1 MPRLTSHVSSSGD
14 AHIGY
19 SVESVFPYVFV
30 STDVNRDETVL
41 PFAGTSFSL
50 GSTPG
55 CEVTLPA
62 GAPADLAARVDV
74 LPGGDVRVKAV
85 SGPLSVD
92 GVVTSLSLIQPGQVV
107 QLGPVGL
114 LLRVAAP
121 GAPKTPSMAAQ
132 DEVSQTQTMK
142 WSMLAPGTLV
152 GGRYEVVGR
161 LASGAMGDVYR
172 VEHATLRKPLAL
184 KVLKLELSKDPKFV
198 DRFQREAIATTRI
211 GQQNIIEVFD
221 FGQLPEGPFYF
232 VMEYLDGETLAALV
246 HQHGGMPVHRV
257 LKLGLQVAR
266 ALAASHEQGVVHRDV
281 KPDNIMV
288 LERPGDPDFVK
299 VLDFGIAKVS
309 DERTSGNQ
317 TAVGAI
323 IGTPQ
328 YMAPEQCV
336 GQPADARTD
345 IYALGLILHELC
357 TGRTVFQGRD
367 VTTLML
373 EHLRT
378 PAPRLGA
385 GPLGDVPPD
394 LDALVA
400 MMLEKRSVDRPA
412 TMRQVIET
420 MTDIE
425 FLLERPRR
433 PGLRDDIPT
442 LPLMKKPVT
451 AAPRPADDLPSKGA
465 ATVGGPRSGLTAPVR
480 AATASPSAVSSPA
493 VSSPAVSE
501 PDGEPEFAVT
511 RSKAPVLVLGGVGV
525 LLVVGVLAVVLGGP
539 PTREAVP
546 PTPKVV
552 EAATP
557 GTADASAPKP
567 RALPVLEP
575 VAAPAMF
582 TWRLTSRPA
591 GALITIDGEAL
602 GKAPLEWTGAAGRPH
617 EVKATLDGYGA
628 LSMPLVAS
636 DAGALELVLKKA
648 GGRRSDLKDPFA
660 APGAEDLRDPFGE
673 TP

>member
-1 MPRLTSHVSSSGD
+1 VT
-14 AHIGY
+14 A
-19 SVESVFPYVFV
+19 YVFV
-30 STDVNRDETVL
+30 STDVDRDETVL
-41 PFAGTSFSL
+41 PFAGTSFSV

-92 GVVTSLSLIQPGQVV
+92 GVVTSLSLIKPGQVV
-107 QLGPVGL
+107 RLGPVGL
-114 LLRVAAP
+114 LLRAAAP
-121 GAPKTPSMAAQ
+121 EAQKAPSTAAQ
-132 DEVSQTQTMK
+132 DEVAHTQTMK

-152 GGRYEVVGR
+152 AGRYEVVGR

-184 KVLKLELSKDPKFV
+184 KVLKLELSRDPQFV
-198 DRFQREAIATTRI
+198 ERFQREAIATTRI

-221 FGQLPEGPFYF
+221 FGQLPDGPFYF

-299 VLDFGIAKVS
+299 VLDFGIAKVT
-309 DERTSGNQ
+309 DERTAGNQ
-317 TAVGAI
+317 TAVGVI
-323 IGTPQ
+323 MGTPQ

-367 VTTLML
+367 VTTLMF

-433 PGLRDDIPT
+433 PGLRDEEPT
-442 LPLMKKPVT
+442 LPLLRNPVT
-451 AAPRPADDLPSKGA
+451 ALPLPATDDLPSRTS

-480 AATASPSAVSSPA
+480 APTVSSPA
-493 VSSPAVSE
+493 VASPAASPAGSSPAGSSPAGSSPAGSSPAGSE
-501 PDGEPEFAVT
+501 PDGEPEFTVT
-511 RSKAPVLVLGGVGV
+511 RSRAPLLVLGGVGV
-525 LLVVGVLAVVLGGP
+525 LLVVGVLAVVLGGS
-539 PTREAVP
+539 PTGKAVS

-557 GTADASAPKP
+557 GSADASAPP
-567 RALPVLEP
+567 DRALPVLEP

-582 TWRLTSRPA
+582 TWHLTSRPA

-602 GKAPLEWTGAAGRPH
+602 GKAPLDWTGAAGRPH
-617 EVKATLDGYGA
+617 ELKATLDGYGA
-628 LSMPLVAS
+628 LSMPLVAT

-648 GGRRSDLKDPFA
+648 GGKRSDLKDPFA
-660 APGAEDLRDPFGE
+660 APEAEDLRDPFGE